1 MTTPNRYLLE
11 HALVVGTL
19 LVSVAGFWKLYVGA
33 DAAPNGFHHLHVVA
47 NFAWLLLLLWQLRLV
62 ATRQYADHRKA
73 GLCVLVAA
81 PLLFASA
88 ALLSVH
94 SAHKGVVS
102 GEGDFMI
109 VQNVMGTLQLGLL
122 IVLAFVLRRRRA
134 LHGAFLLGTAL
145 MFMGIALFF
154 ALIGLVPAFR
164 IEGPETFHRFATA
177 AATGQAV
184 CLAVGLLFVIK
195 DWRNG
200 WPVLLAAA
208 FFPLNDAVRALLAS
222 RDLIGPL
229 TEFVGGLDPT
239 ATFVGSLLGYLAVL
253 GALVIGVPARQSR
266 TVVRQRA

>member
-62 ATRQYADHRKA
+62 ATRKFADHRKA

-81 PLLFASA
+81 PLLCAST

-94 SAHKGVVS
+94 SAQKGLAS
-102 GEGDFMI
+102 GQGDFMI
-109 VQNVMGTLQLGLL
+109 VQNVGATLELALL

-134 LHGAFLLGTAL
+134 LHGACLLGTAVL
-145 MFMGIALFF
+145 FFGIALFF
-154 ALIGLVPAFR
+154 TLVSFVPGFR
-164 IEGPETFHRFATA
+164 IEGPETFHRFAYA
-177 AATGQAV
+177 AATGQAA
-184 CLAVGLLFVIK
+184 CLAIGLLFVIK

-200 WPVLLAAA
+200 WPLLLAAG
-208 FFPLNDAVRALLAS
+208 FFPLNDGIRALLAS

-239 ATFVGSLLGYLAVL
+239 ATFVGSLLAYLAVL
-253 GALVIGVPARQSR
+253 GAFVGVPAMQSR
-266 TVVRQRA
+266 NLVRQRA